1 MLIEEAIEKLQTA
14 ATTPDENEK
23 ETLINEVIEALEER
37 KIEPAEKKKKLR
49 LILYRAVEDIQKQT
63 PEIEIEGEPIIVAFP
78 SYDKESRDWI
88 AIFEMIEE

>member
-23 ETLINEVIEALEER
+23 ETLINEVINALEEG

-49 LILYRAVEDIQKQT
+49 LILYKAVEDIQKQT
-63 PEIEIEGEPIIVAFP
+63 PEIEE
-78 SYDKESRDWI
+78 
-88 AIFEMIEE
+88 